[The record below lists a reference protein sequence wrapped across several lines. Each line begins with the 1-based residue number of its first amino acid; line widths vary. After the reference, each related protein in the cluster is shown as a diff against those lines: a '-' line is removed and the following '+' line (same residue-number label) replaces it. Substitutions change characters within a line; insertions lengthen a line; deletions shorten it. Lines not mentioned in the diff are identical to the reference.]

1 MSPEAEVKTRA
12 HPRGT
17 ALVLA
22 MTLIILLGSFAAVLV
37 SEMDMRSDLVEVDLE
52 DMKAF
57 EAAEAGIDAALADIN
72 LSPAYQPRMTGAVAG
87 NPAGSAERRAS
98 WGIQPNPTA
107 QDPLCPA
114 GSTPL
119 KAPDPKP
126 YPIYVHVRQRA
137 DGTKPGCLGTSDWT
151 PNNDYNLDGRPTW
164 KSVAFRNLKTPS
176 DPNYYFCEPHVVP
189 QILGDAAF
197 FTYAIDWFHDG
208 VDNDRDG
215 FGPGGASVADNRAE
229 RNKYT
234 VYATGIHVG
243 RFRNGITEAGRVVTL
258 EVNVQ
263 AMDDELF
270 PFPSAALE
278 VQVEPTP

>member
-1 MSPEAEVKTRA
+1 MGPEAEVRTRA

-37 SEMDMRSDLVEVDLE
+37 SEMDVRSDLVEVDLE

-72 LSPAYQPRMTGAVAG
+72 RSAVYQPVMTDLTATG
-87 NPAGSAERRAS
+87 RRS
-98 WGIQPNPTA
+98 SCGIQPSPTA
-107 QDPLCPA
+107 QDPLCPL

-119 KAPDPKP
+119 VSPEPSKL
-126 YPIYVHVRQRA
+126 PIYVHVRQNA
-137 DGTKPGCLGTSDWT
+137 DGTKPGCIGTSNWT
-151 PNNDYNLDGRPTW
+151 INNDYNNDGRPTW
-164 KSVAFRNLKTPS
+164 KSVAFRNLKNPS
-176 DPNYYFCEPHVVP
+176 DPNQYFCEPHIVP

-197 FTYAIDWFHDG
+197 FTYAVDWFHDG
-208 VDNDRDG
+208 ADNDGDG
-215 FGPGGASVADNRAE
+215 VADNRAE

-234 VYATGIHVG
+234 IYSTGIHVG

-263 AMDDELF
+263 AMDDEEF

-278 VQVEPTP
+278 LQVKPTP

>member
-1 MSPEAEVKTRA
+1 MSSEAEVRTGA

-22 MTLIILLGSFAAVLV
+22 MTLIILLGSFAAILV
-37 SEMDMRSDLVEVDLE
+37 SEMDVRSDLVEVDLE

-72 LSPAYQPRMTGAVAG
+72 RAPVYQPRMTGLGPPNVPG
-87 NPAGSAERRAS
+87 PTERRAS
-98 WGIQPNPTA
+98 CGIQPSPTA
-107 QDPLCPA
+107 QDPLCPS

-119 KAPDPKP
+119 ISPEPMKI
-126 YPIYVHVRQRA
+126 PIYVHVHQRT
-137 DGTKPGCLGTSDWT
+137 DGTKPGCIGTSEWIS
-151 PNNDYNLDGRPTW
+151 NNDYNNDGRPTW
-164 KSVAFRNLKTPS
+164 KSVAFKNQKNPG

-215 FGPGGASVADNRAE
+215 LGPLGASVADNRAE

-234 VYATGIHVG
+234 IYSTGIHVG
-243 RFRNGITEAGRVVTL
+243 RWRNGITEAGRVVTL

-263 AMDDELF
+263 AMDDEEF

-278 VQVEPTP
+278 LQIKPTP

>member
-1 MSPEAEVKTRA
+1 MSPEAEVRTGA

-37 SEMDMRSDLVEVDLE
+37 SEMDVRSDLVEVDLE

-72 LSPAYQPRMTGAVAG
+72 RASVYQPRMTGLGAG
-87 NPAGSAERRAS
+87 TVPGPAERRAS
-98 WGIQPNPTA
+98 WGGFPSPTT
-107 QDPLCPA
+107 QDPLCPS

-119 KAPDPKP
+119 ISPEPSKLPM
-126 YPIYVHVRQRA
+126 YVHVRQNA
-137 DGTKPGCLGTSDWT
+137 DGTKPGCIGTSGWT

-164 KSVAFRNLKTPS
+164 KSVAFKNQKNLS
-176 DPNYYFCEPHVVP
+176 DPNLYFCEPNVVP

-197 FTYAIDWFHDG
+197 FTYAVDWFHDLA
-208 VDNDRDG
+208 DNDGDG
-215 FGPGGASVADNRAE
+215 VADNRAE

-234 VYATGIHVG
+234 IYSTGIHVG
-243 RFRNGITEAGRVVTL
+243 RWRNGITEAGRVVTL

-263 AMDDELF
+263 AMDDEEF

-278 VQVEPTP
+278 MQVKPTP